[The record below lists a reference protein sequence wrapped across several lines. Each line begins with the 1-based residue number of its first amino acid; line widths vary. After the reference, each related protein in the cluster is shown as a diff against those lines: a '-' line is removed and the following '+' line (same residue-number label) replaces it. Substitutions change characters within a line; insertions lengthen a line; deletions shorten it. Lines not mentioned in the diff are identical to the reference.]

1 LRRSEHDPI
10 KIRELVNMCDVLTCT
25 LSGIDTATVAIN
37 GLKNAGI
44 LTTKILTL
52 SDPVLGKKL
61 SEYCID
67 LYNNVLEIYK
77 IVSLKGTNFK
87 IFNVLNK
94 TVMV

>member
-1 LRRSEHDPI
+1 
-10 KIRELVNMCDVLTCT
+10 MCDVLTCT